1 MTTLDR
7 INAAAKADTL
17 LPSTA
22 ENIAA
27 FLAAKLPAWAEQ
39 SIAEL
44 VSKEAWSELN
54 DRFYRY
60 LEFGTGGMRGR
71 TIGVTPAAA
80 ETGTLDQRGSPAHAA
95 IGSNLLN
102 DFTLIRAVVGLY
114 RFTAKYLAQKQDR
127 AKPRLV
133 IAHDV
138 RHFSRHF
145 SDLAASAWTQLGGE
159 AFIFDG
165 PRPTPQL
172 SYAVRWLKAHAGV
185 VITASHNPPHDNGF
199 KAYFDDGAQVVPPH
213 DKGIVSE
220 VNAVPLTEL
229 GKYLE
234 PKLAGVTTL
243 SSDADGAY
251 LAVAGRAA
259 LDREVFR
266 KTTLKVAFT
275 NIHATGSVHSLPL
288 LMEAGCEVKP
298 VPEQLQFDPQFP

>member
-71 TIGVTPAAA
+71 TIGVVPAAA
-80 ETGTLDQRGSPAHAA
+80 ETGALSSTGSPEHAA

-114 RFTAKYLAQKQDR
+114 RYTCEFLASQK
-127 AKPRLV
+127 ALMKPRLV

-138 RHFSRHF
+138 R
-145 SDLAASAWTQLGGE
+145 
-159 AFIFDG
+159 
-165 PRPTPQL
+165 
-172 SYAVRWLKAHAGV
+172 
-185 VITASHNPPHDNGF
+185 
-199 KAYFDDGAQVVPPH
+199 
-213 DKGIVSE
+213 
-220 VNAVPLTEL
+220 
-229 GKYLE
+229 
-234 PKLAGVTTL
+234 
-243 SSDADGAY
+243 
-251 LAVAGRAA
+251 
-259 LDREVFR
+259 
-266 KTTLKVAFT
+266 
-275 NIHATGSVHSLPL
+275 
-288 LMEAGCEVKP
+288 
-298 VPEQLQFDPQFP
+298 